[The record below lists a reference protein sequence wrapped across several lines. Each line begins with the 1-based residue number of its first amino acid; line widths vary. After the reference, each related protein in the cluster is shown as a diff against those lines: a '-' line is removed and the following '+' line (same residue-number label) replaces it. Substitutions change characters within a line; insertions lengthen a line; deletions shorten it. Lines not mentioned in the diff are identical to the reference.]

1 MKLYGGRGFRY
12 HVRLNLQ
19 QRRGFSADP
28 RTVPARSPTLCR
40 FLHRQSKQQQKKTL
54 TDARLAPASE
64 RHHVNR
70 INRVRV
76 SRQGAAMTA
85 PEKPVKQ
92 EEMAA
97 LDVDKQSEYLQ
108 HRNAG
113 AQPSPLALLAATCSK
128 IGSPPSE
135 TVGATTTV
143 GTGLPLDL
151 ASAQLAAS
159 NGWQLITPTPTV
171 VTKDTA
177 GNFVQ
182 ITGQVPGSP
191 VTASVPT
198 SGQYVLQSLQNQ
210 QVFAVAPGS
219 STAPTGVVP
228 SVQYQVIPQIQ
239 TGDGQH
245 LQLSLA
251 PSGAETALQQDGNGH
266 IQIIPGTNQAIIAG
280 KTPSGNILT
289 TQNLMSPTVSVQIQ
303 QSNAHVPVQIQG
315 VAYSGTSY
323 PGQAQL
329 LTNVPVGL
337 TGNVAFVPIGNV
349 DVDSLGTSP
358 TSQSMTQS
366 NAAAITTSSQ
376 MIIPV
381 SSEAINNIDTSTRTD
396 EQSITVA
403 LQNSA
408 SSDSNTNIASFVPT
422 TSVGH
427 MVVSDDHIDDVQ
439 QTSAISNSTA
449 TSDQIQATN
458 VLHVNQTTVDQT
470 QLQDIQASAS
480 QTADHQIQY
489 QSHQQFTVQPQI
501 VQSIPQQAIQT
512 IAGQTI
518 TAQAVPQQALQNLQL
533 QVVQNAGSLI
543 LRAPTLTP
551 SGEITWQTFQVQN
564 IQNLQNVQIQNAPT
578 QQITLTPVHTVTL
591 GQVASSGALTPI
603 APAPLTVSSPQ
614 LQTATVNSFA
624 SSSMQLQQGTHN
636 SSVQIKEEEDDSES
650 WQLASQPSSVTN
662 VGTATVLSSS
672 DLAQV
677 SVNLDEDGNDQYQ
690 PGKRLRRVACTCPN
704 CKDVLGRSSSNLGK
718 KKQHIC
724 HFPGCGKTYG
734 KTSHLRA
741 HLRWHTGERP
751 FVCNWVFCGK
761 RFTRSD
767 ELQRHRKTHTGE
779 KKFVCPECSKRFIRS
794 DHLSKHIKTHQ
805 NKRGNLSS
813 NNSAAISSMEVTSAS
828 DVGILTSGGTIMSPV
843 IASIQQGHMEGIGTD
858 HSDGANTEEMLH
870 NTDIQL
876 VTIGGDDCM
885 D

>member
-1 MKLYGGRGFRY
+1 
-12 HVRLNLQ
+12 
-19 QRRGFSADP
+19 
-28 RTVPARSPTLCR
+28 
-40 FLHRQSKQQQKKTL
+40 
-54 TDARLAPASE
+54 
-64 RHHVNR
+64 
-70 INRVRV
+70 
-76 SRQGAAMTA
+76 MTA

-97 LDVDKQSEYLQ
+97 LDVDKQGEYLQ
-108 HRNAG
+108 HRSTV
-113 AQPSPLALLAATCSK
+113 AQPF
-128 IGSPPSE
+128 
-135 TVGATTTV
+135 
-143 GTGLPLDL
+143 DL
-151 ASAQLAAS
+151 APAQLAAS
-159 NGWQLITPTPTV
+159 NGWQIITSTPTV

-177 GNFVQ
+177 GNFLQ
-182 ITGQVPGSP
+182 IAGQVPGSP

-198 SGQYVLQSLQNQ
+198 SGQYVLQGLQNQ

-219 STAPTGVVP
+219 SSTTTGAVP
-228 SVQYQVIPQIQ
+228 NVQYQVIPQIQ
-239 TGDGQH
+239 AGDGQH
-245 LQLSLA
+245 LQLSLTS
-251 PSGAETALQQDGNGH
+251 PNAEAALQQDGNGQ
-266 IQIIPGTNQAIIAG
+266 IQIIPGTSQALIGG

-289 TQNLMSPTVSVQIQ
+289 PQNLMSSAVSVQLQ
-303 QSNAHVPVQIQG
+303 QNNAHSPVQIQG
-315 VAYSGTSY
+315 VSYGGGTY
-323 PGQAQL
+323 PGQTQL
-329 LTNVPVGL
+329 VTNVPVGL

-349 DVDSLGTSP
+349 DSHGTP

-376 MIIPV
+376 MIPV
-381 SSEAINNIDTSTRTD
+381 SSEAINTIDTSARTD
-396 EQSITVA
+396 EQHISVA
-403 LQNSA
+403 VQNSA

-427 MVVSDDHIDDVQ
+427 MIVSDDHIDAVQ
-439 QTSAISNSTA
+439 QNSSRNSTA
-449 TSDQIQATN
+449 ASEQIEATTD
-458 VLHVNQTTVDQT
+458 LHANQPTVDQT
-470 QLQDIQASAS
+470 QLQDIQSSVS
-480 QTADHQIQY
+480 QPAGHHVQFP
-489 QSHQQFTVQPQI
+489 SHQQFAVQPQI

-512 IAGQTI
+512 IAGQAI

-533 QVVQNAGSLI
+533 QVVQNAGSLL

-614 LQTATVNSFA
+614 LQTATVNSFT
-624 SSSMQLQQGTHN
+624 SSGIQLQQGVHN
-636 SSVQIKEEEDDSES
+636 SNIQIKEEEEDDSES
-650 WQLASQPSSVTN
+650 WQLASQPSTVTN
-662 VGTATVLSSS
+662 VGNASVLGSN

-677 SVNLDEDGNDQYQ
+677 SVNLDEDGNDQQYQ
-690 PGKRLRRVACTCPN
+690 AGKRLRRVACTCPN
-704 CKDVLGRSSSNLGK
+704 CKDVSGRSSSNLGK

-813 NNSAAISSMEVTSAS
+813 HNSAAISSMEVTSAS
-828 DVGILTSGGTIMSPV
+828 DVAILASGGTIMSPV
-843 IASIQQGHMEGIGTD
+843 IANIQQVHMEGIGTE
-858 HSDGANTEEMLH
+858 SSEGANTEEILH

>member
-1 MKLYGGRGFRY
+1 M
-12 HVRLNLQ
+12 
-19 QRRGFSADP
+19 
-28 RTVPARSPTLCR
+28 TL
-40 FLHRQSKQQQKKTL
+40 K
-54 TDARLAPASE
+54 
-64 RHHVNR
+64 
-70 INRVRV
+70 
-76 SRQGAAMTA
+76 
-85 PEKPVKQ
+85 EK
-92 EEMAA
+92 
-97 LDVDKQSEYLQ
+97 
-108 HRNAG
+108 
-113 AQPSPLALLAATCSK
+113 ALLDLVLENEIGKVDNAQAVKSNTCMAPK
-128 IGSPPSE
+128 CDNCD
-135 TVGATTTV
+135 T
-143 GTGLPLDL
+143 PLDL

-159 NGWQLITPTPTV
+159 NGWQLITSPTV

-182 ITGQVPGSP
+182 ISGQVPGSP

-219 STAPTGVVP
+219 STAATGVVS

-251 PSGAETALQQDGNGH
+251 HSGGEAALQQDGNGH

-289 TQNLMSPTVSVQIQ
+289 TQNLVSPTVSVQIQ

-315 VAYSGTSY
+315 VAYGGTSY
-323 PGQAQL
+323 PGQAEL

-349 DVDSLGTSP
+349 DVDSLGTAP

-366 NAAAITTSSQ
+366 NATTSSQ

-381 SSEAINNIDTSTRTD
+381 SSEAINSIDTSARTD

-403 LQNSA
+403 VQNSA
-408 SSDSNTNIASFVPT
+408 SSGSGIASFMPT
-422 TSVGH
+422 NSVGH
-427 MVVSDDHIDDVQ
+427 MVVSDDRIDTVQ
-439 QTSAISNSTA
+439 QTSSGSNST
-449 TSDQIQATN
+449 TISDQIQATN
-458 VLHVNQTTVDQT
+458 VLHVNQAPIDQT
-470 QLQDIQASAS
+470 QLQDLQAAAS
-480 QTADHQIQY
+480 QTADHQIQF
-489 QSHQQFTVQPQI
+489 QSHPQFTVQPQI
-501 VQSIPQQAIQT
+501 VQSIPQQAVQT

-591 GQVASSGALTPI
+591 GQVASSGTLTPI

-614 LQTATVNSFA
+614 LQTATVNSFT
-624 SSSMQLQQGTHN
+624 SSSIHLQQGAHN
-636 SSVQIKEEEDDSES
+636 SSIQIKEEDDDSES
-650 WQLASQPSSVTN
+650 WQLASQPSTVTN
-662 VGTATVLSSS
+662 LGTATVLGSS

-677 SVNLDEDGNDQYQ
+677 SVNLDEDGNDQQYQ

-813 NNSAAISSMEVTSAS
+813 HNSAAISSMEVTSAS

-843 IASIQQGHMEGIGTD
+843 IANIQQGHMEGIGTD

>member
-1 MKLYGGRGFRY
+1 
-12 HVRLNLQ
+12 
-19 QRRGFSADP
+19 
-28 RTVPARSPTLCR
+28 
-40 FLHRQSKQQQKKTL
+40 
-54 TDARLAPASE
+54 
-64 RHHVNR
+64 
-70 INRVRV
+70 
-76 SRQGAAMTA
+76 MTA

-92 EEMAA
+92 EEMDA

-108 HRNAG
+108 HRSSVAQNI
-113 AQPSPLALLAATCSK
+113 QPSPLALLAATCSK

-135 TVGATTTV
+135 TAGATTTV

-159 NGWQLITPTPTV
+159 NGWQLITSAPTV

-191 VTASVPT
+191 ATATVPT
-198 SGQYVLQSLQNQ
+198 SGQYVLHGLQNQ

-219 STAPTGVVP
+219 STATTGVGP

-245 LQLSLA
+245 LQLNLTSSNTEA
-251 PSGAETALQQDGNGH
+251 AALQQDGNGQ
-266 IQIIPGTNQAIIAG
+266 IQIIPGTSQALIGG
-280 KTPSGNILT
+280 KAPSGNILAA
-289 TQNLMSPTVSVQIQ
+289 QNLMSSTVSVQIQ

-315 VAYSGTSY
+315 VAYGGGTY
-323 PGQAQL
+323 PGQTQL

-349 DVDSLGTSP
+349 DVDSHGTP
-358 TSQSMTQS
+358 TSQSMTPS
-366 NAAAITTSSQ
+366 NATAITTSSQ
-376 MIIPV
+376 MIPV
-381 SSEAINNIDTSTRTD
+381 SSEAINAIDTSTRTD
-396 EQSITVA
+396 DQNISVA
-403 LQNSA
+403 VQNSA
-408 SSDSNTNIASFVPT
+408 SGNSNTNIASFVPT

-427 MVVSDDHIDDVQ
+427 MVVPDDHINTAQ
-439 QTSAISNSTA
+439 QTSSGSSTA
-449 TSDQIQATN
+449 TSDQVQAATD
-458 VLHVNQTTVDQT
+458 LHVNQSTVDQT
-470 QLQDIQASAS
+470 QLQDLQGSAS
-480 QTADHQIQY
+480 QPADHQIQF
-489 QSHQQFTVQPQI
+489 QSHQQYAVQPQM
-501 VQSIPQQAIQT
+501 VQTIPQQAIQT

-518 TAQAVPQQALQNLQL
+518 APQAVPQQPLQNLQL

-564 IQNLQNVQIQNAPT
+564 IQNLQNVQIQSAPT

-614 LQTATVNSFA
+614 LQTATVNSFT
-624 SSSMQLQQGTHN
+624 SGIQLQQGTHN
-636 SSVQIKEEEDDSES
+636 SNIQIKEEEDDSES
-650 WQLASQPSSVTN
+650 WQLASQSSTVTN
-662 VGTATVLSSS
+662 VGNASVLGSSELS
-672 DLAQV
+672 QV
-677 SVNLDEDGNDQYQ
+677 SVNLDEDGSDQQYQ

-704 CKDVLGRSSSNLGK
+704 CKDVLGRSSGNLGK

-813 NNSAAISSMEVTSAS
+813 HNSAAISSMEVTSAS
-828 DVGILTSGGTIMSPV
+828 DVGILATGGTIMSSV
-843 IASIQQGHMEGIGTD
+843 IANIQQGHMEGIGTD

>member
-1 MKLYGGRGFRY
+1 
-12 HVRLNLQ
+12 
-19 QRRGFSADP
+19 
-28 RTVPARSPTLCR
+28 
-40 FLHRQSKQQQKKTL
+40 
-54 TDARLAPASE
+54 
-64 RHHVNR
+64 
-70 INRVRV
+70 
-76 SRQGAAMTA
+76 MTA

-108 HRNAG
+108 HRNAAG
-113 AQPSPLALLAATCSK
+113 AQ
-128 IGSPPSE
+128 
-135 TVGATTTV
+135 
-143 GTGLPLDL
+143 PLDL

-159 NGWQLITPTPTV
+159 NGWQLITSTPTV

-177 GNFVQ
+177 GNYVQ

-228 SVQYQVIPQIQ
+228 NVQYQVIPQIQ
-239 TGDGQH
+239 PGDGQH
-245 LQLSLA
+245 LQLGLA
-251 PSGAETALQQDGNGH
+251 SSSTDTALQQDGNGQ
-266 IQIIPGTNQAIIAG
+266 IQIIPGTNQTIIAG
-280 KTPSGNILT
+280 KTQSGNILS
-289 TQNLMSPTVSVQIQ
+289 TQNLVSPAVSVQIQ
-303 QSNAHVPVQIQG
+303 QGNTHVPVQIQG

-323 PGQAQL
+323 PSQAQL

-349 DVDSLGTSP
+349 DVDSLGTPP
-358 TSQSMTQS
+358 TSESLNQSDS
-366 NAAAITTSSQ
+366 AAITTSSQ

-381 SSEAINNIDTSTRTD
+381 SSEAINNIDTSARTD
-396 EQSITVA
+396 EQSITGPV
-403 LQNSA
+403 QNPA
-408 SSDSNTNIASFVPT
+408 SSDANTSIASFVPT
-422 TSVGH
+422 TSVSH
-427 MVVSDDHIDDVQ
+427 MVVSDDHIDVQ
-439 QTSAISNSTA
+439 QTTSSSNSTE
-449 TSDQIQATN
+449 TPDQIQATN
-458 VLHVNQTTVDQT
+458 VLHVNQATVDQT
-470 QLQDIQASAS
+470 QLQDIQASTS
-480 QTADHQIQY
+480 QTADHQIQF
-489 QSHQQFTVQPQI
+489 QSHQQFAVQPQI
-501 VQSIPQQAIQT
+501 VQSIPQQAIQS
-512 IAGQTI
+512 IAGQPI
-518 TAQAVPQQALQNLQL
+518 TAQAVPQQALQNVQL

-614 LQTATVNSFA
+614 LQTATVNSFT
-624 SSSMQLQQGTHN
+624 SSSIQLQQGAHN
-636 SSVQIKEEEDDSES
+636 SGIHIKEEEDDSES
-650 WQLASQPSSVTN
+650 WQLASQPSTVAN
-662 VGTATVLSSS
+662 VGTTTVLGSS

-677 SVNLDEDGNDQYQ
+677 SVNLGEEGNDQQYQ

-704 CKDVLGRSSSNLGK
+704 CKDVLGRSSNNLGK

-751 FVCNWVFCGK
+751 FVCNWVICGK

-805 NKRGNLSS
+805 NKRANLSS
-813 NNSAAISSMEVTSAS
+813 HNSAAISSMEVTSAS

-843 IASIQQGHMEGIGTD
+843 IASIQQGHMEAIGTD

>member
-1 MKLYGGRGFRY
+1 
-12 HVRLNLQ
+12 
-19 QRRGFSADP
+19 
-28 RTVPARSPTLCR
+28 
-40 FLHRQSKQQQKKTL
+40 
-54 TDARLAPASE
+54 
-64 RHHVNR
+64 
-70 INRVRV
+70 
-76 SRQGAAMTA
+76 MTA

-113 AQPSPLALLAATCSK
+113 AQP
-128 IGSPPSE
+128 
-135 TVGATTTV
+135 
-143 GTGLPLDL
+143 LDL

-159 NGWQLITPTPTV
+159 NGWQLITSTPTV

-251 PSGAETALQQDGNGH
+251 SSGADAALQQDGNGH
-266 IQIIPGTNQAIIAG
+266 IQIIPGSNQAIIAG

-289 TQNLMSPTVSVQIQ
+289 TQNLMSPAVSVQIQ
-303 QSNAHVPVQIQG
+303 QGNAQVPMQIQG

-323 PGQAQL
+323 PNQAQL

-349 DVDSLGTSP
+349 DVDSLGTAP
-358 TSQSMTQS
+358 TSEPLTQS
-366 NAAAITTSSQ
+366 NAAAITTSSP

-381 SSEAINNIDTSTRTD
+381 SSEAINNIDTSARTD
-396 EQSITVA
+396 EQSITGAV
-403 LQNSA
+403 QNSA
-408 SSDSNTNIASFVPT
+408 SRESNTNITSFVPT
-422 TSVGH
+422 TSVSH
-427 MVVSDDHIDDVQ
+427 MVVPDHIDDVQ
-439 QTSAISNSTA
+439 QVSSGINSAE
-449 TSDQIQATN
+449 TSDQIQATD
-458 VLHVNQTTVDQT
+458 VLHVNPTTVDQT
-470 QLQDIQASAS
+470 QLQDLQASTS
-480 QTADHQIQY
+480 QTADHQIQF
-489 QSHQQFTVQPQI
+489 QSHQQFTVQPQM
-501 VQSIPQQAIQT
+501 VQSIPQQTIQT

-518 TAQAVPQQALQNLQL
+518 GAQAVPQQALQNLQL

-614 LQTATVNSFA
+614 LQTATVNSFT
-624 SSSMQLQQGTHN
+624 SSSIQLQHGAHN
-636 SSVQIKEEEDDSES
+636 SSVQIKEEEDDSKS
-650 WQLASQPSSVTN
+650 WQLASLPSTVTN
-662 VGTATVLSSS
+662 VGAATVLGSS

-677 SVNLDEDGNDQYQ
+677 SVHLDEDGNDQQYQ

-704 CKDVLGRSSSNLGK
+704 CKDVLGRSSNNLGK

-751 FVCNWVFCGK
+751 FVCNWIFCGK

-805 NKRGNLSS
+805 NKRANLSS
-813 NNSAAISSMEVTSAS
+813 HNSAAISSMEVTSAS
-828 DVGILTSGGTIMSPV
+828 DVGILPSGGTIMSPV

-870 NTDIQL
+870 TDIQL
-876 VTIGGDDCM
+876 VTIGEDDCL

>member
-1 MKLYGGRGFRY
+1 
-12 HVRLNLQ
+12 
-19 QRRGFSADP
+19 
-28 RTVPARSPTLCR
+28 
-40 FLHRQSKQQQKKTL
+40 
-54 TDARLAPASE
+54 
-64 RHHVNR
+64 
-70 INRVRV
+70 
-76 SRQGAAMTA
+76 MTA

-108 HRNAG
+108 HRNAAG
-113 AQPSPLALLAATCSK
+113 AQ
-128 IGSPPSE
+128 
-135 TVGATTTV
+135 
-143 GTGLPLDL
+143 PLDL

-159 NGWQLITPTPTV
+159 NGWQLITSTPTV

-177 GNFVQ
+177 GNYVQ

-228 SVQYQVIPQIQ
+228 NVQYQVIPQIQ
-239 TGDGQH
+239 PGDGQH
-245 LQLSLA
+245 LQLGLA
-251 PSGAETALQQDGNGH
+251 SSSTDTALQQDGNGQ
-266 IQIIPGTNQAIIAG
+266 IQIIPGTNQTIIAG
-280 KTPSGNILT
+280 KTQSGNILS
-289 TQNLMSPTVSVQIQ
+289 TQNLVSPAVSVQIQ
-303 QSNAHVPVQIQG
+303 QGNTHVPVQIQG

-323 PGQAQL
+323 PSQAQL

-349 DVDSLGTSP
+349 DVDSLGTPP
-358 TSQSMTQS
+358 TSESLNQSDS
-366 NAAAITTSSQ
+366 AAITTSSQ

-381 SSEAINNIDTSTRTD
+381 SSEAINNIDTSARTD
-396 EQSITVA
+396 EQSITGPV
-403 LQNSA
+403 QNPA
-408 SSDSNTNIASFVPT
+408 SSDANTSIASFVPT
-422 TSVGH
+422 TSVSH
-427 MVVSDDHIDDVQ
+427 MVVSDDHIDVQ
-439 QTSAISNSTA
+439 QTTSSSNSTD
-449 TSDQIQATN
+449 TPDQIQATN
-458 VLHVNQTTVDQT
+458 VLHVNQATVDQT
-470 QLQDIQASAS
+470 QLQDIQASTS
-480 QTADHQIQY
+480 QTADHQIQF
-489 QSHQQFTVQPQI
+489 QSHQQFAVQPQI
-501 VQSIPQQAIQT
+501 VQSIPQQAIQS
-512 IAGQTI
+512 IAGQPI
-518 TAQAVPQQALQNLQL
+518 TAQAVPQQALQNVQL

-614 LQTATVNSFA
+614 LQTATVNSFT
-624 SSSMQLQQGTHN
+624 SSSIQLQQGAHN
-636 SSVQIKEEEDDSES
+636 SGVHIKEEEDDSES
-650 WQLASQPSSVTN
+650 WQLASQPSTVAN
-662 VGTATVLSSS
+662 VGTTTVLGSS

-677 SVNLDEDGNDQYQ
+677 SVNLGEEGNDQQYQ

-704 CKDVLGRSSSNLGK
+704 CKDVLGRSSNNLGK

-751 FVCNWVFCGK
+751 FVCNWVICGK

-805 NKRGNLSS
+805 NKRANLSS
-813 NNSAAISSMEVTSAS
+813 HNSAAISSMEVTSAS

-843 IASIQQGHMEGIGTD
+843 IASIQQGHMEAIGTD

>member
-1 MKLYGGRGFRY
+1 
-12 HVRLNLQ
+12 
-19 QRRGFSADP
+19 
-28 RTVPARSPTLCR
+28 
-40 FLHRQSKQQQKKTL
+40 
-54 TDARLAPASE
+54 
-64 RHHVNR
+64 
-70 INRVRV
+70 
-76 SRQGAAMTA
+76 MTA

-108 HRNAG
+108 HRSTVAQNI
-113 AQPSPLALLAATCSK
+113 QPSPLALLAATCSK

-135 TVGATTTV
+135 TAGATTTV
-143 GTGLPLDL
+143 GAGLPLDL

-159 NGWQLITPTPTV
+159 NGWQLITSAPTV

-198 SGQYVLQSLQNQ
+198 SGQYVLQGLQNQ

-219 STAPTGVVP
+219 STAATGVVP

-245 LQLSLA
+245 LQLSLSSSNTEA
-251 PSGAETALQQDGNGH
+251 ALQQDGNGQ
-266 IQIIPGTNQAIIAG
+266 IQIIPGTSQALIGG

-303 QSNAHVPVQIQG
+303 QSNAHVPVHIQG
-315 VAYSGTSY
+315 VAYGGGTY
-323 PGQAQL
+323 PGQTQL

-349 DVDSLGTSP
+349 DVDSQGTP

-366 NAAAITTSSQ
+366 NATAITTSSQ
-376 MIIPV
+376 MIPV
-381 SSEAINNIDTSTRTD
+381 SSEAINTIDTSARTD
-396 EQSITVA
+396 DQSISVA
-403 LQNSA
+403 VQNSA
-408 SSDSNTNIASFVPT
+408 NSDSNTNIASFVPT

-427 MVVSDDHIDDVQ
+427 MVVSDDHIDTAQ
-439 QTSAISNSTA
+439 QTSGSNSTA
-449 TSDQIQATN
+449 TSDQIQATTD
-458 VLHVNQTTVDQT
+458 LHVNQPTVDQT
-470 QLQDIQASAS
+470 QLQDIQGSAS
-480 QTADHQIQY
+480 QSADHQIQF
-489 QSHQQFTVQPQI
+489 QSHQQYAVQPQL

-533 QVVQNAGSLI
+533 QVVQNAGSLL

-551 SGEITWQTFQVQN
+551 SGEIAWQTFQVQN

-624 SSSMQLQQGTHN
+624 SSGIQLQDI
-636 SSVQIKEEEDDSES
+636 QIKEEEDDSES
-650 WQLASQPSSVTN
+650 WQLASQPSTVTN
-662 VGTATVLSSS
+662 VGNASVLGSGE
-672 DLAQV
+672 LAQV
-677 SVNLDEDGNDQYQ
+677 SVNLDEDANDQQYQ

-813 NNSAAISSMEVTSAS
+813 HNSAAISSMEVTSAS
-828 DVGILTSGGTIMSPV
+828 DVGILATGGTIMSPV
-843 IASIQQGHMEGIGTD
+843 IANIQQGHMEGIGTD
-858 HSDGANTEEMLH
+858 HSDGASTEEMLH

>member
-1 MKLYGGRGFRY
+1 
-12 HVRLNLQ
+12 
-19 QRRGFSADP
+19 
-28 RTVPARSPTLCR
+28 
-40 FLHRQSKQQQKKTL
+40 
-54 TDARLAPASE
+54 
-64 RHHVNR
+64 
-70 INRVRV
+70 
-76 SRQGAAMTA
+76 MTA

-159 NGWQLITPTPTV
+159 NGWQLITSTPTV

-219 STAPTGVVP
+219 STAPTGVGP

-251 PSGAETALQQDGNGH
+251 SSSADAALQQDGNGH
-266 IQIIPGTNQAIIAG
+266 IQIIPGSNQAIIAG

-289 TQNLMSPTVSVQIQ
+289 TQNLMSPAVSVQIQ
-303 QSNAHVPVQIQG
+303 QGNAQVPVQIQG
-315 VAYSGTSY
+315 VAYGGTSY
-323 PGQAQL
+323 PSQAQL

-349 DVDSLGTSP
+349 DVDSLGTAPASE
-358 TSQSMTQS
+358 SLTQS
-366 NAAAITTSSQ
+366 NSAAITTSSP

-381 SSEAINNIDTSTRTD
+381 SSEAINNIDTSARTD
-396 EQSITVA
+396 EQSITGAV
-403 LQNSA
+403 QNSA

-422 TSVGH
+422 TSVSH

-439 QTSAISNSTA
+439 QAPSSSNSTE

-458 VLHVNQTTVDQT
+458 VLHVNQATVDQT
-470 QLQDIQASAS
+470 QLQDLQASTS
-480 QTADHQIQY
+480 QTADHQIQF

-501 VQSIPQQAIQT
+501 VQSIPQQTIQT

-543 LRAPTLTP
+543 IRAPTLTP

-564 IQNLQNVQIQNAPT
+564 IQNLQNVQIQNAPA

-624 SSSMQLQQGTHN
+624 SSSIQLQQGAHN
-636 SSVQIKEEEDDSES
+636 SMEYSLEDDPPSVWRQFSGGVQIKEEEDDSES
-650 WQLASQPSSVTN
+650 WQLASQPSTVTN

-677 SVNLDEDGNDQYQ
+677 SVNLDEDGNDQQYQ

-805 NKRGNLSS
+805 NKRANLSS
-813 NNSAAISSMEVTSAS
+813 HNSAAISSMEVTSAS

-843 IASIQQGHMEGIGTD
+843 IASIQQGHMEAIGTD

-876 VTIGGDDCM
+876 VTIGGDDCL

>member
-1 MKLYGGRGFRY
+1 
-12 HVRLNLQ
+12 
-19 QRRGFSADP
+19 
-28 RTVPARSPTLCR
+28 
-40 FLHRQSKQQQKKTL
+40 
-54 TDARLAPASE
+54 
-64 RHHVNR
+64 
-70 INRVRV
+70 
-76 SRQGAAMTA
+76 MTA

-108 HRNAG
+108 HRSAG

-135 TVGATTTV
+135 TVGATITA
-143 GTGLPLDL
+143 GTGLPVDL
-151 ASAQLAAS
+151 TSAQLAAS
-159 NGWQLITPTPTV
+159 NGWQLITSPTAV

-219 STAPTGVVP
+219 STAATGVVP

-251 PSGAETALQQDGNGH
+251 PSGAEAALQQEGNGH
-266 IQIIPGTNQAIIAG
+266 IQIIPGTNQAIIAS

-289 TQNLMSPTVSVQIQ
+289 TQNLISPTVSVQIQ

-315 VAYSGTSY
+315 VAYGGTSY

-337 TGNVAFVPIGNV
+337 TGNVTFVPIGNV
-349 DVDSLGTSP
+349 DVDSLGTVP

-366 NAAAITTSSQ
+366 NATAITTSSQ
-376 MIIPV
+376 MIPV
-381 SSEAINNIDTSTRTD
+381 SSEAINSIDTSARTD
-396 EQSITVA
+396 EQSITAAV
-403 LQNSA
+403 QTSA
-408 SSDSNTNIASFVPT
+408 SSDSHTNIASFVPT

-427 MVVSDDHIDDVQ
+427 MVVSDDCIDAVQ
-439 QTSAISNSTA
+439 QASSSSSSSA
-449 TSDQIQATN
+449 TSDHIQATN
-458 VLHVNQTTVDQT
+458 ILHVNQATVDQT
-470 QLQDIQASAS
+470 QIQDIQASAS
-480 QTADHQIQY
+480 QAADHQIQF
-489 QSHQQFTVQPQI
+489 QSHQQFNVQPQI
-501 VQSIPQQAIQT
+501 VQSIPQQAMQT
-512 IAGQTI
+512 TVAGQTI
-518 TAQAVPQQALQNLQL
+518 TTQAVPQQALQNLQL
-533 QVVQNAGSLI
+533 QVIQNAGSLI

-614 LQTATVNSFA
+614 LQTATVNSFT
-624 SSSMQLQQGTHN
+624 SSGIQLQHGAHN
-636 SSVQIKEEEDDSES
+636 SANIQIKEEDDDSES
-650 WQLASQPSSVTN
+650 WQLASQPSTVTN

-677 SVNLDEDGNDQYQ
+677 SVNLDEDGSDQQYQ

-813 NNSAAISSMEVTSAS
+813 HNSAAISSMEVTSAS

-843 IASIQQGHMEGIGTD
+843 IANIQQGHMEGIGTD
-858 HSDGANTEEMLH
+858 HSDGANTEEILH

>member
-1 MKLYGGRGFRY
+1 
-12 HVRLNLQ
+12 
-19 QRRGFSADP
+19 
-28 RTVPARSPTLCR
+28 
-40 FLHRQSKQQQKKTL
+40 
-54 TDARLAPASE
+54 
-64 RHHVNR
+64 
-70 INRVRV
+70 
-76 SRQGAAMTA
+76 MTA

-108 HRNAG
+108 HRSTV
-113 AQPSPLALLAATCSK
+113 AQ
-128 IGSPPSE
+128 
-135 TVGATTTV
+135 
-143 GTGLPLDL
+143 PLDL

-159 NGWQLITPTPTV
+159 NGWQLITSAPTV

-198 SGQYVLQSLQNQ
+198 SGQYVLQGLQNQ

-219 STAPTGVVP
+219 STAATGVVP

-245 LQLSLA
+245 LQLSLSSSNTEA
-251 PSGAETALQQDGNGH
+251 ALQQDGNGQ
-266 IQIIPGTNQAIIAG
+266 IQIIPGTSQALIGG

-303 QSNAHVPVQIQG
+303 QSNAHVPVHIQG
-315 VAYSGTSY
+315 VAYGGGTY
-323 PGQAQL
+323 PGQTQL

-349 DVDSLGTSP
+349 DVDSQGTP

-366 NAAAITTSSQ
+366 NATAITTSSQ
-376 MIIPV
+376 MIPV
-381 SSEAINNIDTSTRTD
+381 SSEAINTIDTSARTD
-396 EQSITVA
+396 DQSISVA
-403 LQNSA
+403 VQNSA
-408 SSDSNTNIASFVPT
+408 NSDSNTNIASFVPT

-427 MVVSDDHIDDVQ
+427 MVVSDDHIDTAQ
-439 QTSAISNSTA
+439 QTSGSNSTA
-449 TSDQIQATN
+449 TSDQIQATTD
-458 VLHVNQTTVDQT
+458 LHVNQPTVDQT
-470 QLQDIQASAS
+470 QLQDIQGSAS
-480 QTADHQIQY
+480 QSADHQIQF
-489 QSHQQFTVQPQI
+489 QSHQQYAVQPQL

-533 QVVQNAGSLI
+533 QVVQNAGSLL

-551 SGEITWQTFQVQN
+551 SGEIAWQTFQVQN

-624 SSSMQLQQGTHN
+624 SSGIQLQGTHN
-636 SSVQIKEEEDDSES
+636 SNIQIKEEEDDSES
-650 WQLASQPSSVTN
+650 WQLASQPSTVTN
-662 VGTATVLSSS
+662 VGNASVLGSGE
-672 DLAQV
+672 LAQV
-677 SVNLDEDGNDQYQ
+677 SVNLDEDANDQQYQ

-813 NNSAAISSMEVTSAS
+813 HNSAAISSMEVTSAS
-828 DVGILTSGGTIMSPV
+828 DVGILATGGTIMSPV
-843 IASIQQGHMEGIGTD
+843 IANIQQGHMEGIGTD
-858 HSDGANTEEMLH
+858 HSDGASTEEMLH

>member
-1 MKLYGGRGFRY
+1 
-12 HVRLNLQ
+12 
-19 QRRGFSADP
+19 
-28 RTVPARSPTLCR
+28 
-40 FLHRQSKQQQKKTL
+40 
-54 TDARLAPASE
+54 
-64 RHHVNR
+64 
-70 INRVRV
+70 
-76 SRQGAAMTA
+76 MTA
-85 PEKPVKQ
+85 PERPVKQ

-108 HRNAG
+108 HRSTAAQNI
-113 AQPSPLALLAATCSK
+113 QPSPLALLAATCSK

-135 TVGATTTV
+135 TAGATATVGA
-143 GTGLPLDL
+143 GLPLDL

-159 NGWQLITPTPTV
+159 NGWQLITSSTV
-171 VTKDTA
+171 VTKDNA

-182 ITGQVPGSP
+182 ITGQVPESP
-191 VTASVPT
+191 VNASVPT
-198 SGQYVLQSLQNQ
+198 SGQYVLQGLQNQ
-210 QVFAVAPGS
+210 HVFAVAPGS
-219 STAPTGVVP
+219 STDATGAVP

-251 PSGAETALQQDGNGH
+251 SSNTEAALQQDGDGQ
-266 IQIIPGTNQAIIAG
+266 IQIIPGTNQALIG
-280 KTPSGNILT
+280 SKTPSGNILT
-289 TQNLMSPTVSVQIQ
+289 TQNIMSPGVSVQIQ
-303 QSNAHVPVQIQG
+303 PSNAHVPLQIQG
-315 VAYSGTSY
+315 VTYGGGTY
-323 PGQAQL
+323 PSQTQL

-337 TGNVAFVPIGNV
+337 TGNVTFMPIGNI
-349 DVDSLGTSP
+349 DVDSHGTP

-366 NAAAITTSSQ
+366 NATAITTSSQ
-376 MIIPV
+376 MIPI
-381 SSEAINNIDTSTRTD
+381 SSEDITTINTSARTD
-396 EQSITVA
+396 EQRISVA
-403 LQNSA
+403 VQNSA
-408 SSDSNTNIASFVPT
+408 SSDSNTNLTSYVP

-427 MVVSDDHIDDVQ
+427 MIVSDGHIDCAH
-439 QTSAISNSTA
+439 QTLSRNSTA
-449 TSDQIQATN
+449 TSDQIQTTD
-458 VLHVNQTTVDQT
+458 LHLNQSTVDHT
-470 QLQDIQASAS
+470 QLHDLQASPS
-480 QTADHQIQY
+480 QQADHQLQF
-489 QSHQQFTVQPQI
+489 QSHHQFAVQPQI
-501 VQSIPQQAIQT
+501 VQNIPQQAIQT
-512 IAGQTI
+512 IGGQTI

-533 QVVQNAGSLI
+533 QVIQNAGSLI

-591 GQVASSGALTPI
+591 GQVSSSGALTPI

-614 LQTATVNSFA
+614 LQTATVNSFT
-624 SSSMQLQQGTHN
+624 SSSIQLQQGTHN
-636 SSVQIKEEEDDSES
+636 SNIQIKEEEDDSES
-650 WQLASQPSSVTN
+650 WQLASQHSN
-662 VGTATVLSSS
+662 VRNATVLGSS

-677 SVNLDEDGNDQYQ
+677 SVNLDEDGNDQQYQ

-813 NNSAAISSMEVTSAS
+813 HNSAAISSMEVTSAS
-828 DVGILTSGGTIMSPV
+828 DVGILASGGTIMSPV
-843 IASIQQGHMEGIGTD
+843 IANIQQGHMEGIGTD

>member
-1 MKLYGGRGFRY
+1 
-12 HVRLNLQ
+12 
-19 QRRGFSADP
+19 
-28 RTVPARSPTLCR
+28 
-40 FLHRQSKQQQKKTL
+40 
-54 TDARLAPASE
+54 
-64 RHHVNR
+64 
-70 INRVRV
+70 
-76 SRQGAAMTA
+76 MTA

-108 HRNAG
+108 HRNAAG
-113 AQPSPLALLAATCSK
+113 AQ
-128 IGSPPSE
+128 
-135 TVGATTTV
+135 
-143 GTGLPLDL
+143 PLDL

-159 NGWQLITPTPTV
+159 NGWQLITSTPTV

-177 GNFVQ
+177 GNYVQ

-228 SVQYQVIPQIQ
+228 NVQYQVIPQIQ
-239 TGDGQH
+239 PGDGQH
-245 LQLSLA
+245 LQLGLA
-251 PSGAETALQQDGNGH
+251 SSSTDTALQQDGNGQ
-266 IQIIPGTNQAIIAG
+266 IQIIPGTNQTIIAG
-280 KTPSGNILT
+280 KTQSGNILS
-289 TQNLMSPTVSVQIQ
+289 TQNLVSPAVSVQIQ
-303 QSNAHVPVQIQG
+303 QGNTHVPVQIQG

-323 PGQAQL
+323 PSQAQL

-349 DVDSLGTSP
+349 DVDSLGTPP
-358 TSQSMTQS
+358 TSESLNQNDS
-366 NAAAITTSSQ
+366 AAITTSSQ

-381 SSEAINNIDTSTRTD
+381 SSEAINNIDTSARTD
-396 EQSITVA
+396 EQSITGPV
-403 LQNSA
+403 QNPA
-408 SSDSNTNIASFVPT
+408 SSDANTSIASFVPT
-422 TSVGH
+422 TSVSH
-427 MVVSDDHIDDVQ
+427 MVVSDDHIDVQ
-439 QTSAISNSTA
+439 QTTSSSNSTE
-449 TSDQIQATN
+449 TPDQIQATN
-458 VLHVNQTTVDQT
+458 VLHVNQATVDQT
-470 QLQDIQASAS
+470 QLQDIQASTS
-480 QTADHQIQY
+480 QTADHQIQF
-489 QSHQQFTVQPQI
+489 QSHQQFAVQPQI
-501 VQSIPQQAIQT
+501 VQSIPQQAIQS
-512 IAGQTI
+512 IAGQPI
-518 TAQAVPQQALQNLQL
+518 TAQAVPQQALQNVQL

-614 LQTATVNSFA
+614 LQTATVNSFT
-624 SSSMQLQQGTHN
+624 SSSIQLQQGAHN
-636 SSVQIKEEEDDSES
+636 SGVHIKEEEDDSES
-650 WQLASQPSSVTN
+650 WQLASQPSTVAN
-662 VGTATVLSSS
+662 VGTTTVLGSS

-677 SVNLDEDGNDQYQ
+677 SVNLGEEGNDQQYQ

-704 CKDVLGRSSSNLGK
+704 CKDVLGRSSNNLGK

-751 FVCNWVFCGK
+751 FVCNWVICGK

-805 NKRGNLSS
+805 NKRANLSS
-813 NNSAAISSMEVTSAS
+813 HNSAAISSMEVTSAS

-843 IASIQQGHMEGIGTD
+843 IASIQQGHMEAIGTD

>member
-1 MKLYGGRGFRY
+1 
-12 HVRLNLQ
+12 
-19 QRRGFSADP
+19 
-28 RTVPARSPTLCR
+28 
-40 FLHRQSKQQQKKTL
+40 
-54 TDARLAPASE
+54 
-64 RHHVNR
+64 
-70 INRVRV
+70 
-76 SRQGAAMTA
+76 MTA

-159 NGWQLITPTPTV
+159 NGWQLITSTPTV

-177 GNFVQ
+177 GNFVH

-210 QVFAVAPGS
+210 QVYAVAPGS

-228 SVQYQVIPQIQ
+228 SVQYQVIPQMQ
-239 TGDGQH
+239 TGDAQH

-251 PSGAETALQQDGNGH
+251 ASGADAALQQDGNGQ
-266 IQIIPGTNQAIIAG
+266 IQIIPGSNQAIIAG

-289 TQNLMSPTVSVQIQ
+289 TQNLMSPAVSVQIQ
-303 QSNAHVPVQIQG
+303 QGNAQVPVQIQG
-315 VAYSGTSY
+315 VAYSGASY
-323 PGQAQL
+323 PNQAQL

-349 DVDSLGTSP
+349 DVDSLGTAP
-358 TSQSMTQS
+358 TSEPLTPS
-366 NAAAITTSSQ
+366 NAAAITTSSP

-381 SSEAINNIDTSTRTD
+381 SSEAINNIDTSARTD
-396 EQSITVA
+396 EQSITGAV
-403 LQNSA
+403 QNSV
-408 SSDSNTNIASFVPT
+408 SRESNTNIASFVPA
-422 TSVGH
+422 TSVSH
-427 MVVSDDHIDDVQ
+427 MVVPDDHIDDVQ
-439 QTSAISNSTA
+439 QVSSGINSAE
-449 TSDQIQATN
+449 TSDQIQATD
-458 VLHVNQTTVDQT
+458 VLHVNPTTVDHT
-470 QLQDIQASAS
+470 QLQDIQASTS
-480 QTADHQIQY
+480 QTADHIQF

-501 VQSIPQQAIQT
+501 VQSIPQQTIQT

-518 TAQAVPQQALQNLQL
+518 SAQAVPQQALQNLQL

-614 LQTATVNSFA
+614 LQTATVNSFT
-624 SSSMQLQQGTHN
+624 SSSIQLQHGAHN

-650 WQLASQPSSVTN
+650 WQLAPQPSTVTN
-662 VGTATVLSSS
+662 VGAATVLGSS

-677 SVNLDEDGNDQYQ
+677 SVNLDEDGNDQQYQ

-704 CKDVLGRSSSNLGK
+704 CKDVLGRSSNNLGK

-751 FVCNWVFCGK
+751 FVCNWIFCGK

-805 NKRGNLSS
+805 NKRANLSS
-813 NNSAAISSMEVTSAS
+813 HNSAAISSMEVTSAS

-858 HSDGANTEEMLH
+858 HSDDANTEEMLH

-876 VTIGGDDCM
+876 VTIGGDDCL

>member
-1 MKLYGGRGFRY
+1 
-12 HVRLNLQ
+12 
-19 QRRGFSADP
+19 
-28 RTVPARSPTLCR
+28 
-40 FLHRQSKQQQKKTL
+40 
-54 TDARLAPASE
+54 
-64 RHHVNR
+64 
-70 INRVRV
+70 
-76 SRQGAAMTA
+76 MTA

-108 HRNAG
+108 HRNAAG
-113 AQPSPLALLAATCSK
+113 AQNIQPSPLALLAATCSK

-159 NGWQLITPTPTV
+159 NGWQLITSTPTV

-177 GNFVQ
+177 GNYVQ

-228 SVQYQVIPQIQ
+228 NVQYQVIPQIQ
-239 TGDGQH
+239 PGDGQH
-245 LQLSLA
+245 LQLGLA
-251 PSGAETALQQDGNGH
+251 SSSTDTALQQDGNGQ
-266 IQIIPGTNQAIIAG
+266 IQIIPGTNQTIIAG
-280 KTPSGNILT
+280 KTQSGNILS
-289 TQNLMSPTVSVQIQ
+289 TQNLVSPAVSVQIQ
-303 QSNAHVPVQIQG
+303 QGNTHVPVQIQG

-323 PGQAQL
+323 PSQAQL

-349 DVDSLGTSP
+349 DVDSLGTPP
-358 TSQSMTQS
+358 TSESLNQNDS
-366 NAAAITTSSQ
+366 AAITTSSQ

-381 SSEAINNIDTSTRTD
+381 SSEAINNIDTSARTD
-396 EQSITVA
+396 EQSITGPV
-403 LQNSA
+403 QNPA
-408 SSDSNTNIASFVPT
+408 SSDANTSIASFVPT
-422 TSVGH
+422 TSVSH
-427 MVVSDDHIDDVQ
+427 MVVSDDHIDVQ
-439 QTSAISNSTA
+439 QTTSSSNSTE
-449 TSDQIQATN
+449 TPDQIQATN
-458 VLHVNQTTVDQT
+458 VLHVNQATVDQT
-470 QLQDIQASAS
+470 QLQDIQASTS
-480 QTADHQIQY
+480 QTADHQIQF
-489 QSHQQFTVQPQI
+489 QSHQQFAVQPQI
-501 VQSIPQQAIQT
+501 VQSIPQQAIQS
-512 IAGQTI
+512 IAGQPI
-518 TAQAVPQQALQNLQL
+518 TAQAVPQQALQNVQL

-614 LQTATVNSFA
+614 LQTATVNSFT
-624 SSSMQLQQGTHN
+624 SSSIQLQQGAHN
-636 SSVQIKEEEDDSES
+636 SGVHIKEEEDDSES
-650 WQLASQPSSVTN
+650 WQLASQPSTVAN
-662 VGTATVLSSS
+662 VGTTTVLGSS

-677 SVNLDEDGNDQYQ
+677 SVNLGEEGNDQQYQ

-704 CKDVLGRSSSNLGK
+704 CKDVLGRSSNNLGK

-751 FVCNWVFCGK
+751 FVCNWVICGK

-805 NKRGNLSS
+805 NKRANLSS
-813 NNSAAISSMEVTSAS
+813 HNSAAISSMEVTSAS

-843 IASIQQGHMEGIGTD
+843 IASIQQGHMEAIGTD